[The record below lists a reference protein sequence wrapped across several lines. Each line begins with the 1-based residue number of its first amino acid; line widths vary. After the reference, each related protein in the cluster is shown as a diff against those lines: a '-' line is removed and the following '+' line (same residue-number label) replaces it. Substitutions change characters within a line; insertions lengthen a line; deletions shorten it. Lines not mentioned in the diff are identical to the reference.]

1 MRTSA
6 LALLLGIVSVIPSLS
21 QAPVTYF
28 RQDFC
33 KPDIPFQSDTPGTG
47 QVDHV
52 ITTSSAAV
60 SQGECYFDAMRTSP
74 TGGGSVRIVRTSPLA
89 LPASDM
95 LHVRIDLEVRDITQE
110 GNIAGYF
117 AVGDELIHT
126 HTLLPNASLFSK
138 LSIDFKA
145 DGTYALRVPGSSG
158 AVLSDPLSGRIRLTW
173 VMNNKGDHLTY
184 LSPLETS
191 ESLAPGK
198 YDVWIND
205 FRWISG
211 GNAISRVALN
221 NFAFILSNGVGTV
234 RLHYI
239 EINSASPQLPLV
251 LTRFKAE
258 RILHEAMIYWEMA
271 AGHTASQFTVE
282 RSSDEMNF
290 EVIGTLPVE
299 DLSQNL
305 YRFTDPSPLAG
316 FNYYRLKMTGATGE
330 VRLSPIDA
338 VYFDV
343 AAPDIKIAPNPS
355 QPDRITLLASG
366 INPENISLFTMT
378 GHRLPFGHGYDN
390 SGMMLSIY
398 PSTPLPSGIYFLK
411 ITQDR
416 LLKTVKVV
424 IP

>member
-6 LALLLGIVSVIPSLS
+6 LTLFMGIVSVIPSLS
-21 QAPVTYF
+21 QAPLLYF

-33 KPDIPFQSDTPGTG
+33 EPDIRFESDAPDTG

-52 ITTSSAAV
+52 ITTSSATV
-60 SQGECYFDAMRTSP
+60 SQGECFLDAARTSP

-89 LPASDM
+89 IPAADM
-95 LHVRIDLEVRDITQE
+95 LHVGIDLEVRDITLE

-158 AVLSDPLSGRIRLTW
+158 AVLSDPLSGRIRITW
-173 VMNNKGDHLTY
+173 VMNNKSDKITY

-191 ESLAPGK
+191 EDVASGK

-205 FRWISG
+205 HRWIKG
-211 GNAISRVALN
+211 GNAISRVSLN

-234 RLHYI
+234 RLHHI
-239 EINSASPQLPLV
+239 EINSASPQLPLI

-258 RILHEAMIYWEMA
+258 RHLHEARIYWEMA

-282 RSSDEMNF
+282 RSSDGKSF
-290 EVIGTLPVE
+290 EAIGTLPVE
-299 DLSQNL
+299 DPSQNL
-305 YRFTDPSPLAG
+305 YRLTDASPLAG
-316 FNYYRLKMTGATGE
+316 FNYYRLKMTGNTGE
-330 VRLSPIDA
+330 VRLSPVEA
-338 VYFDV
+338 VYFD
-343 AAPDIKIAPNPS
+343 ADAPAITIAPNPS
-355 QPDRITLLASG
+355 RPERITLFASG

-390 SGMMLSIY
+390 SNMMLSIY

-411 ITQDR
+411 IAQDR